1 MARPLNC
8 SSEELLSHLQASV
21 EDVFQ
26 TMLNTMVTVV
36 EPAHGPSEPRSAL
49 PASGGLDPVHVH
61 VEAKVDFSGP
71 QNGALILQCTAEG
84 AMDIARG
91 LLMLDSQTTVSL
103 DEVKD
108 AIGECAN
115 LVTGALKT
123 RAFDPHGTFRLGV
136 PQIATRSTR
145 ERQPDVGQ
153 LVFRMSEGCVAV
165 EIWLEEPAAS

>member
-8 SSEELLSHLQASV
+8 TSEELLGHLQASV

-26 TMLNTMVTVV
+26 TMLNTLVTVV
-36 EPAHGPSEPRSAL
+36 EPASGEPRAAL
-49 PASGGLDPVHVH
+49 PATLEPERVH
-61 VEAKVDFSGP
+61 VEAKVEISGP
-71 QNGALILQCTAEG
+71 QNGALLLQCSAEG

-91 LLMLDSQTTVSL
+91 LLMLEAGTTVSL

-145 ERQPDVGQ
+145 DRQPDVGQ
-153 LVFRMSEGCVAV
+153 LVFRMSEGCVSV
-165 EIWLEEPAAS
+165 EIWLDEPAAG

>member
-8 SSEELLSHLQASV
+8 TSEELLGHLQASV

-36 EPAHGPSEPRSAL
+36 EPGCSEPRAAL
-49 PASGGLDPVHVH
+49 PAGIDPGHVH
-61 VEAKVDFSGP
+61 VEAKVEFSGP
-71 QNGALILQCTAEG
+71 QNGALLLQCTAEG

-91 LLMLDSQTTVSL
+91 LLMLDAGTSVSL
-103 DEVKD
+103 EEVKD

-115 LVTGALKT
+115 LVSGALKT

-136 PQIATRSTR
+136 PRIATSSTR
-145 ERQPDVGQ
+145 DRQPDVGQ

-165 EIWLEEPAAS
+165 EIWLDEPNAG